1 MTNIRLTK
9 NRAFY
14 DFLFDN
20 YVSKGNLLIGYGIDP
35 IKFYQSGYNLIE
47 EIPVVVP
54 ESERFQH
61 FGCLGTTGCG
71 KTSMIRLMAMQDII
85 SGKNVFIIDPK
96 GDEDLFSTVVEAA
109 YYAGR
114 MDELLY
120 ISPIYPSLSLKIN
133 LLKYF
138 MIPDELIDHI
148 VSGVQA
154 REQYFINVAQ
164 EVSTAIVKGLLTLSK
179 ARGEQEFQLNFAE
192 VKRWCSYSALS
203 DLLSSIEYLR
213 SHSDPSIRRDA
224 DEVVTIISQ
233 ILSSPQDFFAK
244 VSSSLRTVLT
254 ALSSSTT
261 GEIIGRATE
270 NEFIKRL
277 ETGKGVI
284 VFCNTGSLLAR
295 RTAHIIARVVVSM
308 IQATMGR
315 LLAQGKTFY
324 PPLSLYMDEGHNVL
338 YHGITELFNKG
349 RGAKLIIH
357 FFTQSLAQIT
367 DAIGEDGAKSVTDN
381 ISTWVYFRVNHTE
394 SAQYI
399 ESSSPTILKKM
410 AVHNMNDGIYEP
422 MLRDYE
428 DKLIMASTILHLK
441 DRNFFLRL
449 KGHFY
454 RGEVVTIPDPEILIE
469 FPQETGALSQETEEQ
484 TTEEAVH
491 A

>member
-1 MTNIRLTK
+1 MDSLSLSK
-9 NRAFY
+9 NKPFY
-14 DFLFDN
+14 DFLFNN
-20 YVSKGNLLIGYGIDP
+20 YVSKGNLLLGWGVDP
-35 IKFYQSGYNLIE
+35 LKFYSSGYQTVE
-47 EIPVVVP
+47 EFPVVIP
-54 ESERFQH
+54 ESERYQH

-71 KTSMIRLMAMQDII
+71 KTSLVRLMAMQDII

-96 GDEDLFSTVVEAA
+96 GDEDLFATVIEAA

-114 MDELLY
+114 LDELMY

-179 ARGEQEFQLNFAE
+179 ARGETEPQLNFAE
-192 VKRWCSYSALS
+192 VKRWCSYSALQ

-213 SHSDPSIRRDA
+213 NHSDPVIRRDA
-224 DEVVTIISQ
+224 EEVANIIAPM
-233 ILSSPQDFFAK
+233 LSSPQDFFAK

-254 ALSSSTT
+254 ALSASTT

-277 ETGKGVI
+277 ENQKGVI

-349 RGAKLIIH
+349 RGAKLMVH
-357 FFTQSLAQIT
+357 FFTQSFAQIT
-367 DAIGEDGAKSVTDN
+367 DAIGEDAAKSVVDN
-381 ISTWVYFRVNHTE
+381 ISTWIYFRVNHNE

-399 ESSSPTILKKM
+399 ENSSPEVLKKM

-428 DKLIMASTILHLK
+428 DKLIPASTILHLK
-441 DRNFFLRL
+441 DRNYFLRT

-454 RGEVVTIPDPEILIE
+454 RGEVIPIPEPEIQIG
-469 FPQETGALSQETEEQ
+469 FPQQVVTPVEETEEMEV
-484 TTEEAVH
+484 TNV
-491 A
+491 